1 MNPKAKFCNM
11 KERMR
16 FKREAKRPEK
26 TLTIKTETLT
36 KNPNSTPITLTKVE
50 TLTSDNRLG
59 KLVFTKDQP
68 IEERIKFYKSLFPE
82 SGFVPNW
89 IRNGFLTKEEALKNA
104 IACVNKNVSV
114 SDLGLGI

>member
-1 MNPKAKFCNM
+1 M
-11 KERMR
+11 ERMR
-16 FKREAKRPEK
+16 FKRREKSEKK
-26 TLTIKTETLT
+26 TLTIVTETLT
-36 KNPNSTPITLTKVE
+36 ENPNKPPITLTKVE
-50 TLTSDNRLG
+50 TLTGDVRVS